1 MKTYRTTAF
10 VFVLVGTVAVA
21 GPPSPTAA
29 DYEFHTFQAPD
40 ALDTLP
46 FGLNNQGLASGL
58 WYGWDFT
65 PEGSLTAEYGFLYS
79 IEGGLWTVEAP
90 FPGVRYTLLYQINQ
104 RGDVAA
110 GVGTEPSVAA
120 VAAVY
125 HSRSDTWTVLPDPDP
140 SSVSSQAVGINDRGQ
155 IFGSWGDNLFW
166 LNNHGW
172 IYERGQYTFFD
183 APGAS
188 PDSYGT
194 LVSSANN
201 RGDVA
206 GDYYDSDGGVH
217 GYVRYGQDGRIET
230 IDVPFGVPGTTS
242 AMAISNQGTI
252 VGSYLGDDGRRH
264 GFILRNGEYTVF
276 DAPGAANT
284 ALSAINDRG
293 DLAGYTYVDWD
304 HASVAFI
311 AIRKGK

>member
-155 IFGSWGDNLFW
+155 IFGSG
-166 LNNHGW
+166 
-172 IYERGQYTFFD
+172 
-183 APGAS
+183 
-188 PDSYGT
+188 
-194 LVSSANN
+194 
-201 RGDVA
+201 
-206 GDYYDSDGGVH
+206 
-217 GYVRYGQDGRIET
+217 
-230 IDVPFGVPGTTS
+230 
-242 AMAISNQGTI
+242 GTI
-252 VGSYLGDDGRRH
+252 YSG
-264 GFILRNGEYTVF
+264 
-276 DAPGAANT
+276 
-284 ALSAINDRG
+284 
-293 DLAGYTYVDWD
+293 
-304 HASVAFI
+304 
-311 AIRKGK
+311 

>member
-1 MKTYRTTAF
+1 MT
-10 VFVLVGTVAVA
+10 
-21 GPPSPTAA
+21 
-29 DYEFHTFQAPD
+29 H
-40 ALDTLP
+40 
-46 FGLNNQGLASGL
+46 
-58 WYGWDFT
+58 
-65 PEGSLTAEYGFLYS
+65 PEPRL
-79 IEGGLWTVEAP
+79 IP
-90 FPGVRYTLLYQINQ
+90 
-104 RGDVAA
+104 
-110 GVGTEPSVAA
+110 
-120 VAAVY
+120 
-125 HSRSDTWTVLPDPDP
+125 
-140 SSVSSQAVGINDRGQ
+140 
-155 IFGSWGDNLFW
+155 
-166 LNNHGW
+166 
-172 IYERGQYTFFD
+172 
-183 APGAS
+183 
-188 PDSYGT
+188 YGT